1 MGSCVSI
8 RTSNGVVVVFSDAW
22 SAAHLVAG
30 LPAAARALR
39 EVAQAGVSRC
49 TIAVPGGWRPDRNAA
64 AELARLTQDMAFS
77 VVDTASLT
85 GDDTPQLLLQGEH
98 PVSAERL
105 RSALSGAEPPH
116 GALLF
121 APPRDWT
128 RLPQLTRTQA
138 IARLDRAAEAIIAGT
153 SKPGDGIVSQLIN
166 RPISQAISRFLLRF
180 PGITPFHATAVSAL
194 LALAMLASLIFGGTN
209 GLILGA
215 IFYQLASIV
224 DGVDG
229 EIARATFRSSRTG
242 ALADSLV
249 DAVTNIGF
257 LAGLDINLWIQGNAE
272 AAIAGSLGLAIVALG
287 LFLIGRRAR
296 RSKAAFTFD
305 EVKTHFQARRSWLFQ
320 TLIWLTMR
328 DFFALGWLVG
338 IVAGVAAPGL
348 MLFSFGAAI
357 WLVVVVFVLRPRQT

>member
-1 MGSCVSI
+1 MGSCVLN
-8 RTSNGVVVVFSDAW
+8 RTSNGIVVVFSGAW

-39 EVAQAGVSRC
+39 EVALAGVPHC
-49 TIAVPGGWRPDRNAA
+49 TIAVPGGWRPDRFAA
-64 AELARLTQDMAFS
+64 AELARLAQGTTYS

-105 RSALSGAEPPH
+105 RSAMIGAEPH
-116 GALLF
+116 GALLI
-121 APPRDWT
+121 APPRDWN
-128 RLPQLTRTQA
+128 RLPHLTRAQA
-138 IARLDRAAEAIIAGT
+138 IARLDRAGEAIIAGT

-166 RPISQAISRFLLRF
+166 RPISQAISRVLLRGR
-180 PGITPFHATAVSAL
+180 GITPFHATAVSAL
-194 LALAMLASLIFGGTN
+194 LAVAMLAALILGGAP

-215 IFYQLASIV
+215 ALYQAASIV

-229 EIARATFRSSRTG
+229 EIARATFRSSRAG
-242 ALADSLV
+242 AMADSLV

-272 AAIAGSLGLAIVALG
+272 AAIAGSIGLAIVALG